1 MKLNK
6 RVSFLALFLV
16 IAMLFAA
23 CSGGAQTPAATEP
36 APAQGE
42 TAPAAEATAAPEPE
56 GEKVLRLARSWEE
69 ASWDPCTTI
78 GADQIALAPFIFE
91 TLCRLETD
99 GTSSPLLAES
109 WEVSADG
116 LTYTFHLRKGVQWH
130 KGYGEFTSKDV
141 KFTFERNA
149 DESIGSVQMGSL
161 NSANIVAI
169 ETPDDY
175 TVVFKLGIPDVDFIT
190 RCSISCSYIV
200 SKAAF
205 DAVGLE
211 GFAREPIG
219 TGPYQFDTGTAGSQT
234 EVVVFPEYW
243 GGRYNIDRITNT
255 VITDTNTTYSAF
267 ENGELDAIYVYYMD
281 KVNEYVDKG
290 YTATYLPSR
299 QLLYVGVNMKIAPF
313 DNEKVR
319 QAFFMALNPQYYV
332 DEIFYGKESIPSGMI
347 PANCKYALTGY
358 YTPEYDPAAAKALLA
373 EAGYPDGCPIT
384 LWTVNDDISKPPA
397 LITENQLTEAG
408 FKVEMQLVDFGV
420 YIDKVRAGEAPMW
433 LLYNST
439 SIISDDTISRY
450 TSGRYPGS
458 NWSGVTDKIYDDFVA
473 QGLAATTEAEKDAA
487 YKNAQKRFMDLRVVY
502 SVTTYGYYMITL
514 PEVTGIKLNGELTLN
529 AKDLDIAR

>member
-16 IAMLFAA
+16 IAMLFGA
-23 CSGGAQTPAATEP
+23 CAGGVDTPAGNTETT

-42 TAPAAEATAAPEPE
+42 TTPATAAPAEPE
-56 GEKVLRLARSWEE
+56 AEKVLRLARSWED
-69 ASWDPCTTI
+69 ASWDPCTMT
-78 GADQIALAPFIFE
+78 GGDQIALAPFIFE
-91 TLCRLETD
+91 TLGRLETD

-109 WEVSADG
+109 WDISADG
-116 LTYTFHLRKGVQWH
+116 LTYTFHLRQGVQWH
-130 KGYGEFTSKDV
+130 KGYGEFTSEDV

-149 DESIGSVQMGSL
+149 DETVGSVQMGSL
-161 NSANIVAI
+161 NSANIVGI
-169 ETPDDY
+169 ETPDAY

-190 RCSISCSYIV
+190 RCSTYCSYIAC
-200 SKAAF
+200 KAAF
-205 DAVGLE
+205 DEMGLE
-211 GFAREPIG
+211 RFALEPIG
-219 TGPYQFDTGTAGSQT
+219 TGPYQFDTGTPGNLT
-234 EVVVFPEYW
+234 EAVVFPEYW
-243 GGRYNIDRITNT
+243 DGQYNLDRITNAI
-255 VITDTNTTYSAF
+255 ITDTNTTYAAF

-290 YTATYLPSR
+290 YIATYLPSR
-299 QLLYVGVNMKIAPF
+299 QLLYVGVNMQVAPF

-319 QAFFMALNPQYYV
+319 EAFFKAINPQYYV
-332 DEIFYGKESIPSGMI
+332 DEIFYGKESIPTGMI
-347 PANCKYALTGY
+347 PENCKYALTDY

-373 EAGYPDGCPIT
+373 EAGYPDGCEIS

-420 YIDKVRAGEAPMW
+420 FIDKVRTGEAPMW

-439 SIISDDTISRY
+439 SIISDDTITRY

-458 NWSGVTDKIYDDFVA
+458 NWCGVTDTIYDGFVA
-473 QGLAATTEAEKDAA
+473 QGLAAKSEAEKDAA
-487 YKNAQKRFMDLRVVY
+487 YKDAQKRFMDLRVVY
-502 SVTTYGYYMITL
+502 SVTTYGYYMITP
-514 PEVTGIKLNGELTLN
+514 PEITGIKLNGELTLN
-529 AKDLDIAR
+529 LKELDIAP